1 LTDDVPA
8 QADLQ
13 EALYELRQYLSDR
26 LAPLMVLDSITVLLG
41 LPARV
46 MADEIAGWSASQ
58 AQLQS
63 GAVPFTDYLFHAV
76 RKIHLMEEFQLIPA
90 PELDA
95 FLADLVP
102 AVLEHCPPEHRERLR
117 QSFGK
122 IGQARPT
129 AQDRVEILYRQ
140 ADGGDLRAAQ
150 TPAATPTVSVTN
162 ALSDAMQDLRRL
174 PLILERLE
182 RQPSTGSFPVAAPGA
197 PPASATAG
205 VPGTT
210 PAAAAPVGGG
220 ALLSPRTALL
230 AEAILEAALRS
241 KSGAELD
248 TYIDRIR
255 QRGGAKNTEEMFRA
269 LGQSLSGWLLPTVA
283 GAPPLPEG
291 EQVSAMRRMI
301 ALPEDPAEGARRFRE
316 MVHAAIEQF
325 NGGAWGRAVKMFDLA
340 DQMVAEG
347 KVKALFVEPMVNT
360 GHEYLSPDRLK
371 KLAESPDKHSYLRPV
386 LRFFRAFTPER
397 LLDELQVEARR
408 DRRRM
413 LLTLLEIQGDE
424 GRASAYGRL
433 VADPGGTQTDVYLM
447 RNVVSLLRT
456 IARRD
461 ETPWPYDE
469 EVARVAGL
477 LRPGVPLLL
486 MKEVFQY
493 LGQAKHEKAEKALIS
508 FLAGIERALLPLSL
522 DPEDRQALMIQ
533 ADRVCSALVRAGTAS
548 ARWAVVEHALQRT
561 PALGDTLARLGEL
574 GRQDLSQTPE
584 IAGRLMEAIRADLP
598 RGVLSRLVPM
608 REAELRRLVGALA
621 GTPSREVRELLSML
635 AEKFPA
641 EGYGKEAQRALDAQA
656 APARAPSVPAS
667 LSGDLDL
674 FGLPM
679 LLQSL
684 ADAKRTG
691 TLTLLDRQGKPVA
704 TLRLENGL
712 YRGGTLGPVVGREAL
727 YQLIERPFDGTFAF
741 VGRLDPQAEAADQEP
756 VMNVILEGVRRH
768 DHFQRGLALVPEDT
782 PLVATGKSPSTV
794 PNEPEYQVV
803 VKLWEKSCA
812 GKTPR
817 QCESELGVDSYRV
830 WNALAHWVEEGALK
844 LKA

>member
-1 LTDDVPA
+1 
-8 QADLQ
+8 
-13 EALYELRQYLSDR
+13 
-26 LAPLMVLDSITVLLG
+26 
-41 LPARV
+41 
-46 MADEIAGWSASQ
+46 
-58 AQLQS
+58 
-63 GAVPFTDYLFHAV
+63 
-76 RKIHLMEEFQLIPA
+76 
-90 PELDA
+90 
-95 FLADLVP
+95 
-102 AVLEHCPPEHRERLR
+102 
-117 QSFGK
+117 
-122 IGQARPT
+122 
-129 AQDRVEILYRQ
+129 
-140 ADGGDLRAAQ
+140 
-150 TPAATPTVSVTN
+150 
-162 ALSDAMQDLRRL
+162 
-174 PLILERLE
+174 
-182 RQPSTGSFPVAAPGA
+182 
-197 PPASATAG
+197 
-205 VPGTT
+205 
-210 PAAAAPVGGG
+210 
-220 ALLSPRTALL
+220 
-230 AEAILEAALRS
+230 
-241 KSGAELD
+241 
-248 TYIDRIR
+248 
-255 QRGGAKNTEEMFRA
+255 
-269 LGQSLSGWLLPTVA
+269 
-283 GAPPLPEG
+283 
-291 EQVSAMRRMI
+291 
-301 ALPEDPAEGARRFRE
+301 
-316 MVHAAIEQF
+316 
-325 NGGAWGRAVKMFDLA
+325 
-340 DQMVAEG
+340 
-347 KVKALFVEPMVNT
+347 
-360 GHEYLSPDRLK
+360 
-371 KLAESPDKHSYLRPV
+371 
-386 LRFFRAFTPER
+386 
-397 LLDELQVEARR
+397 
-408 DRRRM
+408 
-413 LLTLLEIQGDE
+413 
-424 GRASAYGRL
+424 
-433 VADPGGTQTDVYLM
+433 
-447 RNVVSLLRT
+447 
-456 IARRD
+456 
-461 ETPWPYDE
+461 
-469 EVARVAGL
+469 
-477 LRPGVPLLL
+477 
-486 MKEVFQY
+486 
-493 LGQAKHEKAEKALIS
+493 
-508 FLAGIERALLPLSL
+508 
-522 DPEDRQALMIQ
+522 
-533 ADRVCSALVRAGTAS
+533 
-548 ARWAVVEHALQRT
+548 VVEHALQRT